1 MRFLHKHDR
10 YQDIDIDVAIQRCN
24 DSLPDNGSIA
34 GSLNSI
40 EENDLDQV
48 IESIRNTDSDNVNE
62 DGDDDGVDDDG
73 DRINRPETGEA
84 SGVDTAPSISNE
96 YLRLPINP
104 TSAEREQHKNLLKE
118 FRGRSDSV
126 TDPTRPEHLE
136 WPQEGHILNDLSE
149 PGILSVAFPNLFPY
163 AKGDP
168 TVKDRPNEVK
178 MFSMAARHFA
188 KYAVNMREAKEH
200 LLSNSSL
207 AEDQKKIANSLWNKG
222 ENEFVYPF
230 VQSDRFL
237 HWIQNTCECHC
248 AIGQRSFWLSKNS
261 DYSNLITH
269 CKCLADCWIM

>member
-104 TSAEREQHKNLLKE
+104 TSAEREQSENRSKE
-118 FRGRSDSV
+118 CHNSSTRGRSDSMS
-126 TDPTRPEHLE
+126 DPTRPEHFE
-136 WPQEGHILNDLSE
+136 WPL
-149 PGILSVAFPNLFPY
+149 
-163 AKGDP
+163 
-168 TVKDRPNEVK
+168 
-178 MFSMAARHFA
+178 
-188 KYAVNMREAKEH
+188 
-200 LLSNSSL
+200 
-207 AEDQKKIANSLWNKG
+207 
-222 ENEFVYPF
+222 
-230 VQSDRFL
+230 
-237 HWIQNTCECHC
+237 
-248 AIGQRSFWLSKNS
+248 
-261 DYSNLITH
+261 
-269 CKCLADCWIM
+269 